1 MQDMHSWLMLMLT
14 NYMRL
19 TKRQESGTAMHVSIA
34 HMPWTYHSPSSAA
47 VALLQPCWIV
57 ITAAHYVE
65 VHMSEL
71 SVLCSCFVF
80 VPGLWVIAVPV
91 GCNMHIK
98 SMCSIASQS
107 LYAVPLY
114 AL

>member
-1 MQDMHSWLMLMLT
+1 
-14 NYMRL
+14 
-19 TKRQESGTAMHVSIA
+19 
-34 HMPWTYHSPSSAA
+34 
-47 VALLQPCWIV
+47 
-57 ITAAHYVE
+57 
-65 VHMSEL
+65 MSEL